1 MKEIFLILVVGILNL
16 LSFCL
21 GSKTSKGEEIQ
32 LKNPIEQYQEYK
44 NEKNNTETYEQ
55 ERKILETNLENIE
68 NFDGTSLGQKDF
80 E

>member
-1 MKEIFLILVVGILNL
+1 MKEIFLVLIVGLINI
-16 LSFCL
+16 LSFYF
-21 GSKTSKGEEIQ
+21 GAKMSKGEEVNLENP
-32 LKNPIEQYQEYK
+32 LKQYKESK
-44 NEKNNTETYEQ
+44 KEKQNLENYEE